1 MRIKVCG
8 MTRTD
13 QLHRLEELGVTFA
26 GLIFYPRSPR
36 FVGKF
41 SLTAA
46 DIKKEKL
53 NINKVGVFVN
63 ATEEEV
69 LRTVDEWRLQMVQL
83 HGDETVKY
91 CERISNHVNTIKAF
105 RIAPD
110 DNVPWKLNPY
120 REVTDMFL
128 FDSVGSGYGGT
139 GLQFDWTLLGDARIG
154 KPFFLSGG
162 IGPEDTARLKVF
174 SVRQP
179 DLFSVDV
186 NSRFE
191 ISPGVKDMKR
201 VEEFCSIIRDI

>member
-105 RIAPD
+105 RVMAVRGCNSTGRCSEMP
-110 DNVPWKLNPY
+110 
-120 REVTDMFL
+120 
-128 FDSVGSGYGGT
+128 GSEN
-139 GLQFDWTLLGDARIG
+139 
-154 KPFFLSGG
+154 LSSSAAASDRKT
-162 IGPEDTARLKVF
+162 P
-174 SVRQP
+174 
-179 DLFSVDV
+179 
-186 NSRFE
+186 
-191 ISPGVKDMKR
+191 PG
-201 VEEFCSIIRDI
+201 